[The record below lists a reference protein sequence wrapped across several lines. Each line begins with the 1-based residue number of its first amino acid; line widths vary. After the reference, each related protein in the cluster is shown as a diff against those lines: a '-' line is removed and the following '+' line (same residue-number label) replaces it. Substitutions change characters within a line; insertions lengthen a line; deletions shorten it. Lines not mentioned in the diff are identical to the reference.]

1 MTQVE
6 MRSWSSAGSFE
17 SSTLAVVAGS
27 TASVLAGEDTTGV
40 PSQTS
45 QRSLL
50 KLPWDLVPREVV
62 CLPW

>member
-40 PSQTS
+40 PLDGGGS
-45 QRSLL
+45 
-50 KLPWDLVPREVV
+50 
-62 CLPW
+62 